1 MNHLQKLEELD
12 MFSLKL
18 SVVLS
23 LSAAMTAVAVVPAYG
38 QCGGSGWA
46 GLHLFNIK
54 HWTWLIFFP
63 SR

>member
-1 MNHLQKLEELD
+1 

-38 QCGGSGWA
+38 QCGGSGWT
-46 GLHLFNIK
+46 GLHLSNNFRQ
-54 HWTWLIFFP
+54 WAFADMSYLGETSWYAP
-63 SR
+63 R